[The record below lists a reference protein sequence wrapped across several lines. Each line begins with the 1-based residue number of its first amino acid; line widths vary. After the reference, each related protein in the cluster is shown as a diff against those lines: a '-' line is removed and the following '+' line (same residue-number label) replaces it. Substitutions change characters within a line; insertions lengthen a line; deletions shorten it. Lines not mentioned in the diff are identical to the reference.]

1 MKVKDI
7 LKKKD
12 TTVHC
17 ISPRKTIKE
26 AIHMLVEHNIGSLL
40 VTDNEKTVGIISER
54 DILRVCN
61 SDVTTVGSEPVES
74 FMTKDVIIGTPDD
87 DIDAVMSVMTEKKIR
102 HLPIL
107 DGQKIVGMISIGD
120 VVKSQLHESE
130 HHVHYLRDYIMGA

>member
-7 LKKKD
+7 LRKKGS
-12 TTVHC
+12 TVRC

-26 AIHMLVEHNIGSLL
+26 AIHMLVEFNIGCLL
-40 VTDNEKTVGIISER
+40 VTENENTVGIISER
-54 DILRVCN
+54 DILRACN
-61 SDVTTVGSEPVES
+61 TDMTTVATAPVES
-74 FMTKDVIIGTPDD
+74 YMTKDVIIGTPDD
-87 DIDAVMSVMTEKKIR
+87 DIDAVMAVMTEKKIR

-107 DGQKIVGMISIGD
+107 DGQKIVGLISIGD